1 MEDLKQYQEQLV
13 QGLEARSI
21 WLEKTQLDKLK
32 DEFRSYHSA
41 FAIIYDILLKK
52 GSIQPDP
59 YKHEAKMGEIQV
71 PPVDDIPENERINQ
85 ISIRL
90 SNFDN
95 QLDFLVNFYSVSAD
109 FLSLERI
116 KRISGLIKYIN
127 WSSQTSSSVSPNTR
141 IVMALLNEIKTGTDT
156 MSISMISE
164 SQSRL
169 VKAAAA
175 IMQILKTV
183 MEYQKLLYKK
193 DIQLKITNTLSI
205 NFDNAYARRNDISNQ
220 IKRKFPSEMPGVPF
234 YPDLIEEVIKELDPK
249 DGPPL
254 RAAILKSLEVPQ
266 KKEDKKKEPV
276 SYKPFLIDGLRSL
289 GGSAISLG
297 EILQKF
303 NDNNDA
309 FANVKKTLGQRIK
322 EIIREML
329 NKEPEPVLYDIQ
341 YVDTARGTTVK
352 DKVNYIQLQQDLERR
367 IRILTAFS
375 MRGTS
380 SGKLDAME
388 ETQLLEILNKNLK
401 DLQTIHKTLT
411 ALDDCFKLTA
421 VQEIKDKIKGVKPEL
436 SAIKNVIIAANQ
448 KRYEYSSMKE
458 EEEQLRKIGIS

>member
-13 QGLEARSI
+13 EGLEARSV

-59 YKHEAKMGEIQV
+59 YKHEAKMGEIQ
-71 PPVDDIPENERINQ
+71 IPSSEEVAENEKINE

-95 QLDFLVNFYSVSAD
+95 QLDFLVNFYSFNID
-109 FLSLERI
+109 FLTLERI
-116 KRISGLIKYIN
+116 KRISSLVKYIN
-127 WSSQTSSSVSPNTR
+127 WSSQTNSSVNVNTR
-141 IVMALLNEIKTGTDT
+141 IVIGLLNEIKTSADT

-164 SQSRL
+164 SQVRL
-169 VKAAAA
+169 IKSSSA

-183 MEYQKLLYKK
+183 MEFQREWYKK
-193 DIQLKITNTLSI
+193 EIFVKIVNNLSL
-205 NFDNAYARRNDISNQ
+205 NFDNAYARRNDIINQ
-220 IKRKFPSEMPGVPF
+220 IKKNFHGAMPGVPF
-234 YPDLIEEVIKELDPK
+234 YPDLVEELVKELDTR

-254 RAAILKSLEVPQ
+254 RAAVLKALSVPE
-266 KKEDKKKEPV
+266 KKTDKKKEPV
-276 SYKPFLIDGLRSL
+276 AYKPFLIDGLRAL
-289 GGSAISLG
+289 GGSAVSLS

-309 FANVKKTLGQRIK
+309 FANVKKTFGQRIR

-352 DKVNYIQLQQDLERR
+352 DKVDFIQLQQDMERR
-367 IRILTAFS
+367 IRVMTSFSTKGATTA
-375 MRGTS
+375 
-380 SGKLDAME
+380 KLDSLE
-388 ETQLLEILNKNLK
+388 ETQLLDHLNRNLK

-421 VQEIKDKIKGVKPEL
+421 VPEIKDKIKGVKPEL

-448 KRYEYSSMKE
+448 KRYEYSSLKE
-458 EEEQLRKIGIS
+458 EEEQLKKIGIL